1 LRNILENISRYAPS
15 DKSVSLELIH
25 AKGMVK
31 IFFRDYGPG
40 IPEDETERI
49 FEPFYRL
56 DKNHG
61 GAGLGLSIVRQAVE
75 QLNGRVHAEA
85 AEGGGTVIVI
95 SLPEK

>member
-1 LRNILENISRYAPS
+1 
-15 DKSVSLELIH
+15 
-25 AKGMVK
+25 
-31 IFFRDYGPG
+31 
-40 IPEDETERI
+40 EDETERI

-56 DKNHG
+56 DKKHG
-61 GAGLGLSIVRQAVE
+61 GAGLCLSIVRQAVE